1 MRRIASHDPSILDD
15 LRPRVNRRFTLSSGT
30 IPRVMIA
37 AHANRRPAIRYSI
50 HSLCV
55 IVLGSALPFLSQ
67 TPQQMP
73 AIPSFN
79 ISKDVAVSMRDGVV
93 LRADVLLPSGAGR
106 FPTLVYRTPYNKES
120 ALRGYRSFEKA
131 AARGYAVVVQD
142 VRGRYASDGGFT
154 PYQTEGRDGYDT
166 IEWAAQQPWS
176 DGNVGTFGF
185 SYPGAIQWL
194 AAVENPPHLKAMVP
208 AMTFSTPRN
217 FFYSGGVFDGSWLD
231 WIWLNI
237 APDIRTRKGLPGP
250 KTHKEAAE
258 SWKMEHQRRQ
268 EFLPLRDL
276 PDLKDVAPFYY
287 EWLAHPPADPWWD
300 WAELRNKYDLV
311 HAAVLNFSGWYDEAY
326 GPDGATTNFNG
337 LLGARRGEKDPR
349 TRTVIGPWTHGGQEE
364 SRSGER
370 EFGPTAAI
378 DYDELILRWM
388 DHYLRDIDNGV
399 DREKR
404 VRLFVMGENAWRD
417 EDTWPLKRARS
428 ESFYLSSKS
437 ADDKIG
443 TLEHSLKE
451 KNFANSS
458 FKSDPAHPLTDPYT
472 AYGAHDYR
480 ALAGREDV
488 LVFDSDAL
496 PANVEVTGPIRAET
510 YLSAGCR
517 DVDLW
522 VRILDVA
529 PDGTVFNLMS
539 PGLDV
544 LRASYRKESLQ
555 PDYLSVES
563 IIRLD
568 LARMLTS
575 NTFLTGH
582 RIRVQISGAFF
593 PHFSRNLQTGNS
605 EVTSS
610 RTFPC
615 MVKILHSK
623 QHPSRIV
630 LPVIPR

>member
-1 MRRIASHDPSILDD
+1 LIP
-15 LRPRVNRRFTLSSGT
+15 PSGT
-30 IPRVMIA
+30 ILRVKIA
-37 AHANRRPAIRYSI
+37 AYTNRSPAI
-50 HSLCV
+50 LLFV
-55 IVLGSALPFLSQ
+55 IVSGSALPFLSQ
-67 TPQQMP
+67 TPQQPP
-73 AIPSFN
+73 ANPSFKLSKN
-79 ISKDVAVSMRDGVV
+79 IAVPMRDGVV
-93 LRADVLLPSGAGR
+93 LRADVLLPSNSNR

-120 ALRGYRSFEKA
+120 VLRGYKSFEKA
-131 AARGYAVVVQD
+131 VARGYAVVLQD
-142 VRGRYASDGGFT
+142 VRGRYASDGEFT

-176 DGNVGTFGF
+176 DGNVGTFGL
-185 SYPGAIQWL
+185 SYPGAVQWL

-237 APDIRTRKGLPGP
+237 APDIRTRKNLPGP

-258 SWKMEHQRRQ
+258 SWKLEHQRMQ
-268 EFLPLRDL
+268 EYLPLRDL
-276 PDLKDVAPFYY
+276 PDLKEVAPFYY

-300 WAELRNKYDLV
+300 WAELRNKYDRV

-337 LLGARRGEKDPR
+337 LLASRRGEKDPR
-349 TRTVIGPWTHGGQEE
+349 TRTIIGPWTHGGQEE

-370 EFGPTAAI
+370 DFGPSAAI

-388 DHYLRDIDNGV
+388 DHYLRGIDNGA

-404 VRLFVMGENAWRD
+404 VRLFVMGENVWRD

-437 ADDKIG
+437 AHDRIG
-443 TLEHSLKE
+443 TLEHSLTA

-458 FKSDPAHPLTDPYT
+458 FKSDPAHPVTDPYT

-480 ALAGREDV
+480 SMAGREDV
-488 LVFDSDAL
+488 LVYDSEPL
-496 PANVEVTGPIRAET
+496 LANVEVTGPIHAEI

-517 DVDLW
+517 DLDLW
-522 VRILDVA
+522 VRLLDVA
-529 PDGTVFNLMS
+529 PDGTAFNLMS

-544 LRASYRKESLQ
+544 IRASYRKESLRS
-555 PDYLSVES
+555 DYLSAES
-563 IIRLD
+563 ITRLD
-568 LARMLTS
+568 LTRMLTS

-610 RTFPC
+610 HTFPC
-615 MVKILHSK
+615 VVKIFHSK
-623 QHPSRIV
+623 KHPSRIV
-630 LPVIPR
+630 LPVIPRQ